1 MCKILSLKG
10 VGDIIKGIIRED
22 FMKEE
27 LKKIE
32 EESLKAIENAKDL
45 KLIEEIKIK
54 YLGKKGE
61 LTAILKGM
69 GKLSKEERPLMG
81 SLANEIRE
89 KIEASLK
96 EKENSLKNG
105 LLEEK
110 LKEERIDVTLETD
123 NLILGHYHPLKKTI
137 EDLED
142 LFIKMGFIVYDG
154 PEIES
159 VENNFDLLNT
169 PKNHPSRDMSDTFY
183 FDENRLLRTQTSPC
197 QIRAMKELGA
207 PLRMIC
213 TGRVFRN
220 DEVDATHSPMFHQM
234 EGLVID
240 KNVTVAN
247 LIHSLDY
254 FVKAFFGNDMKT
266 RYRPHYFPFT
276 EPSLEVDTTC
286 INCKGKGCP
295 KCNHT
300 GWSMELLGCGMVH
313 PNVLRNCGID
323 PAIYQGFAFGMG
335 IDRIA
340 MVRYEIKDIR
350 MMFENNTKFLEQ
362 F

>member
-1 MCKILSLKG
+1 M
-10 VGDIIKGIIRED
+10 R
-22 FMKEE
+22 EE
-27 LKKIE
+27 LFKIKE
-32 EESLKAIENAKDL
+32 ASLNNIKDAIDL
-45 KLIEEIKIK
+45 KTIEEIKIK
-54 YLGKKGE
+54 YLGKKGA
-61 LTAILKGM
+61 LTGLLKEM
-69 GKLSKEERPLMG
+69 GKLSKEERPKMG
-81 SLANEIRE
+81 ALANEIRE
-89 KIEASLK
+89 NIENSLK
-96 EKENSLKNG
+96 EKENIIKNA

-110 LKEERIDVTLETD
+110 LKAERIDVTLETD
-123 NLILGHYHPLKKTI
+123 NLILGHYHPLKRTI

-142 LFIKMGFIVYDG
+142 LFIKMGFLVYDG
-154 PEIES
+154 PEIET

-169 PKNHPSRDMSDTFY
+169 PANHPSRDMTDTFY
-183 FDENRLLRTQTSPC
+183 FDDKKLLRTQTSPC
-197 QIRAMKELGA
+197 QIRAMKEIGA

-240 KNVTVAN
+240 KNVTIAN
-247 LIHSLDY
+247 LMHSLDY
-254 FVKAFFGNDMKT
+254 FVKAFFGKYMKK
-266 RYRPHYFPFT
+266 RYRTHYFPFT

-286 INCKGKGCP
+286 PNCKGKGCP
-295 KCNHT
+295 SCNHT

-323 PAIYQGFAFGMG
+323 PEIYSGFAFGMG

-340 MVRYEIKDIR
+340 MVRYGIKDIR

>member
-1 MCKILSLKG
+1 M
-10 VGDIIKGIIRED
+10 R
-22 FMKEE
+22 EE
-27 LKKIE
+27 LFKIKE
-32 EESLKAIENAKDL
+32 ASLNNIKDAIDL
-45 KLIEEIKIK
+45 KTIEEIKIK
-54 YLGKKGE
+54 YLGKKGA
-61 LTAILKGM
+61 LTGLLKEM
-69 GKLSKEERPLMG
+69 GKLSKEERPKMG
-81 SLANEIRE
+81 ALANEIRE
-89 KIEASLK
+89 NIENSLK
-96 EKENSLKNG
+96 EKENIIKNA

-110 LKEERIDVTLETD
+110 LKAERIDVTLETD
-123 NLILGHYHPLKKTI
+123 NLILGHYHPLKRTI

-142 LFIKMGFIVYDG
+142 LFIKMGFLVYDG
-154 PEIES
+154 PEIET

-169 PKNHPSRDMSDTFY
+169 PANHPSRDMTDTFY
-183 FDENRLLRTQTSPC
+183 FDDKKLLRTQTSPC
-197 QIRAMKELGA
+197 QIRAMKEIGA

-240 KNVTVAN
+240 KNVTIAN
-247 LIHSLDY
+247 LMHSLDY
-254 FVKAFFGNDMKT
+254 FVKAFFFFFMKT

-286 INCKGKGCP
+286 PNCKGKGCP
-295 KCNHT
+295 SCNHT

-323 PAIYQGFAFGMG
+323 PEIYSGFAFGMG

-340 MVRYEIKDIR
+340 MVRYGIKDIR